1 MNITYLGLL
10 AGTVTSISVIPQIV
24 KAYKSRHVRDI
35 SIWQPVLLNL
45 GMCLWLSYGI
55 IIGDIPLILAN
66 IFSIIC
72 NTMLIVMKLFFK
84 EDDNGRVRDYIIK
97 KHPTTEET

>member
-84 EDDNGRVRDYIIK
+84 EDDNGRVRDYIIEK
-97 KHPTTEET
+97 YPTTEET

>member
-1 MNITYLGLL
+1 MNVTYLGFL

-84 EDDNGRVRDYIIK
+84 EDDNGRVRDYIIE
-97 KHPTTEET
+97 KHQATEET

>member
-1 MNITYLGLL
+1 MNITYLGFL

-35 SIWQPVLLNL
+35 SIWQPVLLNV
-45 GMCLWLSYGI
+45 GMCLWLTYGI
-55 IIGDIPLILAN
+55 VIGDIPLILAN

-72 NTMLIVMKLFFK
+72 NTMLIIMKLFFK
-84 EDDNGRVRDYIIK
+84 EDDNSRVRDYIIE
-97 KHPTTEET
+97 KHPTTEEI

>member
-45 GMCLWLSYGI
+45 GMCLWLTYGI

-66 IFSIIC
+66 TFSIIC
-72 NTMLIVMKLFFK
+72 NTLLIVMKLFFK
-84 EDDNGRVRDYIIK
+84 EDDNRRVRDYISE
-97 KHPTTEET
+97 KHPTTEEI

>member
-1 MNITYLGLL
+1 MNITYLGFL

-45 GMCLWLSYGI
+45 GMCLWLTYGI

-66 IFSIIC
+66 TFSIIC
-72 NTMLIVMKLFFK
+72 NTLLIGMKLFFK
-84 EDDNGRVRDYIIK
+84 EDDNRRVRDYINE
-97 KHPTTEET
+97 KHSSTEE

>member
-1 MNITYLGLL
+1 MNITYLGFL

-66 IFSIIC
+66 IFSLIC
-72 NTMLIVMKLFFK
+72 NTLLIVMKLFFK
-84 EDDNGRVRDYIIK
+84 EDDNRPVLDYISK
-97 KHPTTEET
+97 KHPTMEEI